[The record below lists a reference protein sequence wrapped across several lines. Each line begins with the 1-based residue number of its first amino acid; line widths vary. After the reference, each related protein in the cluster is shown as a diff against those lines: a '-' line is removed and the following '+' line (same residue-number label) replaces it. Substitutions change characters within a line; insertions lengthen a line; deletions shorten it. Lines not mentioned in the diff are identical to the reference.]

1 MGDIFPSSAE
11 DTPKMPGSTYNP
23 AESMMGAPLFGKPSQ
38 QDKQQTQQAL
48 MSAISLPRELWENT
62 AGIRGN
68 ITDMLENFTSGNFDL
83 ATSPMFA
90 GGKAD
95 IESAYRTSKEDLLA
109 NVPAGGSL
117 NAELANL
124 AEGRALGMTDLISGI
139 QNDLLKMA
147 YGAGYGTPGQ
157 VFGGMNQATGN
168 LSNYMAMQQAMAGQN
183 AQGIGSLIGALIA

>member
-1 MGDIFPSSAE
+1 MGFLPDSAE

-23 AESMMGAPLFGKPSQ
+23 AESMMGAPMFGKPSQ

-48 MSAISLPRELWENT
+48 LDAISLPRELWT
-62 AGIRGN
+62 TTKGIRGD
-68 ITDMLENFTSGNFDL
+68 ITTMLEDFTSGDFDL
-83 ATSPMFA
+83 TTNPMFA
-90 GGKAD
+90 GGKAN
-95 IESAYRTSKEDLLA
+95 IENAYKTSMENLLA
-109 NVPAGGSL
+109 NVPSGGSL
-117 NAELANL
+117 NAEIANL
-124 AEGRALGMTDLISGI
+124 AEGRAMGMTDLISGI

-183 AQGIGSLIGALIA
+183 AQGIGSLIGALIS

>member
-1 MGDIFPSSAE
+1 MGDLFDDP
-11 DTPKMPGSTYNP
+11 PKMPGSTYNP

-38 QDKQQTQQAL
+38 HEKQQTQQSL
-48 MSAISLPRELWENT
+48 MDAISLPRELWTTT
-62 AGIRGN
+62 AGIRGDV
-68 ITDMLENFTSGNFDL
+68 TQMLKDFTSGDFDL
-83 ATSPMFA
+83 STSPMYA
-90 GGKAD
+90 GGKAN
-95 IESAYRTSKEDLLA
+95 IEDAYRTSKEDLLA

-124 AEGRALGMTDLISGI
+124 AEGRAMNMTDLISGI

-183 AQGIGSLIGALIA
+183 AQGIGSLIGAIIS

>member
-1 MGDIFPSSAE
+1 MGDLFPSSSE
-11 DTPKMPGSTYNP
+11 DTPKIPGSTYNP

-38 QDKQQTQQAL
+38 YEKEQTQNAL
-48 MSAISLPRELWENT
+48 LEAISLPRELWAT
-62 AGIRGN
+62 TKGIRGD
-68 ITDMLENFTSGNFDL
+68 ITSMLEDFTSGNFDL

-95 IESAYRTSKEDLLA
+95 IESAYRTSKEDILSS
-109 NVPAGGSL
+109 VPAGGSL

-124 AEGRALGMTDLISGI
+124 AEGRAMNMTDLVSNI

>member
-1 MGDIFPSSAE
+1 MGDIFSSNAE
-11 DTPKMPGSTYNP
+11 DTPKMPGSSYNP

-38 QDKQQTQQAL
+38 QEKQQTQEAL
-48 MSAISLPRELWENT
+48 MSAISLPRELWT
-62 AGIRGN
+62 TTKGIRGD
-68 ITDMLENFTSGNFDL
+68 ITSMLEDFTSGNLDL
-83 ATSPMFA
+83 TTHPMYA
-90 GGKAD
+90 GQRAN
-95 IESAYRTSKEDLLA
+95 IESAYRTGKEDLLA
-109 NVPAGGSL
+109 NVPTGGSL

-124 AEGRALGMTDLISGI
+124 AEGRAMGMTDLMSNI

-183 AQGIGSLIGALIA
+183 AQGIGSLIGALIS